1 MIEINNGKIQIVK
14 KSKPEIFSRQSA
26 PKVYDMNASI
36 HIRLRNTLL
45 KQKSLKTKFN
55 YHDFKFSISSIMSL
69 GRLLENSIYLSLIG

>member
-1 MIEINNGKIQIVK
+1 MIEINNGKIQMVK

-45 KQKSLKTKFN
+45 KQKSLKTKFTN
-55 YHDFKFSISSIMSL
+55 KSGIFIMPKKKI
-69 GRLLENSIYLSLIG
+69 N